1 MRIHF
6 LIVLGMFP
14 LDIFCQETHVREN
27 LDRIIHVA
35 QTTSLYRENVNWETV
50 TDSMYQLAADAKD
63 IPALAPAFNYLLEVL
78 HDEHGRIFYNNQ
90 VIAYYYSGE
99 LKEHQ
104 QAFELDIYQQVQSGT
119 VYPFKAELIGE
130 RIGYIRIVGLDVGD
144 NEQMAKS
151 IQDEVCRLRNAGA
164 DRWIVDLRYNG
175 GGNMNPMAEGLASI
189 IGDGP
194 SGGATGIVSA
204 DDVTWEI
211 ADGDFYNNGYSIRL
225 PNTCRDDSLPR
236 VAVLTSLYT
245 ASSGEA
251 LAVIF
256 KGRDRTRFFGG
267 NTLGMVTGTNWEV
280 ISEEISMSIS
290 VNYYMDRTGKVYPN
304 YVDVD
309 EEIAFPFDPKVLMDA
324 CVKKSVSWLMQD

>member
-1 MRIHF
+1 MRVRF
-6 LIVLGMFP
+6 LIPLVLFP
-14 LDIFCQETHVREN
+14 FHIFSQEPHIREVLDGVIQ
-27 LDRIIHVA
+27 VA
-35 QTTSLYRENVNWETV
+35 QTKSLYREMVNWEAV
-50 TDSMYQLAADAKD
+50 KDSMYHLAADAKD
-63 IPALAPAFNYLLEVL
+63 IPDLAPAFNCLLEAL
-78 HDEHGRIFYNNQ
+78 HDEHGRIFYKHQ
-90 VIAYYYSGE
+90 PIAYYYSGE

-104 QAFELDIYQQVQSGT
+104 RAFDMDMYQQVQSGT
-119 VYPFKAELIGE
+119 IYPFRAELIDE
-130 RIGYIRIVGLDVGD
+130 RIGYVRIVGLGMGD
-144 NEQMAKS
+144 NEQMARN

-175 GGNMNPMAEGLASI
+175 GGNMNPMVEGLATI
-189 IGDGP
+189 IGNGP
-194 SGGATGIVSA
+194 SGGAVGVVPT

-211 ADGDFYNNGYSIRL
+211 VDGDFFNNGYSIRL
-225 PNTCRDDSLPR
+225 PNSCSYDSFPK

-251 LAVIF
+251 VAVIF

-290 VNYYMDRTGKVYPN
+290 VNYYRDRTGKVYRN

-309 EEIAFPFDPKVLMDA
+309 EEIAFASDTEARIDP
-324 CVKKSVSWLMQD
+324 CVRRSIEWLMQE

>member
-1 MRIHF
+1 MSVRF
-6 LIVLGMFP
+6 LIPLVLFP
-14 LDIFCQETHVREN
+14 FHIFSQEPHIREVLDGVIQ
-27 LDRIIHVA
+27 VA
-35 QTTSLYRENVNWETV
+35 RTTSLYRDNVNWEAV
-50 TDSMYQLAADAKD
+50 TDSIYQLAADAKD

-78 HDEHGRIFYNNQ
+78 HDEHGRIFYNHQ
-90 VIAYYYSGE
+90 PIAYYYSGE

-104 QAFELDIYQQVQSGT
+104 KAFDMDMYQQVQSGT
-119 VYPFKAELIGE
+119 AFPFKAQLLNGK
-130 RIGYIRIVGLDVGD
+130 IGYIRIVGLGMGD
-144 NEQMAKS
+144 NEEMAKN
-151 IQDEVCRLRNAGA
+151 IQDEVCRLKNAGA
-164 DRWIVDLRYNG
+164 NRWIVDLRYNG
-175 GGNMNPMAEGLASI
+175 GGNMNPMAEGLAAI

-194 SGGATGIVSA
+194 SGGAAGVVGA

-211 ADGDFYNNGYSIRL
+211 LNGDFYNHGYSIRL
-225 PNTCRDDSLPR
+225 PNACSDDSFPK

-280 ISEEISMSIS
+280 INDQLAISIS
-290 VNYYMDRTGKVYPN
+290 VNYYRDRNGKVYQK

-309 EEIAFPFDPKVLMDA
+309 EEITYPFDPQTLMDP
-324 CVKKSVSWLMQD
+324 CVQQSVSWLMQD

>member
-1 MRIHF
+1 MRVRF
-6 LIVLGMFP
+6 LIPLVLFP
-14 LDIFCQETHVREN
+14 LNIFSQDTHIREV
-27 LDRIIHVA
+27 LDGVIQVA
-35 QTTSLYRENVNWETV
+35 QTKSLYREKVNWEVV
-50 TDSMYQLAADAKD
+50 TDSMYQLSSDAKD

-78 HDEHGRIFYNNQ
+78 QDEHGRIFYNHQ
-90 VIAYYYSGE
+90 PIAYYYSGE

-104 QAFELDIYQQVQSGT
+104 KAFDMDIYQQVQSGAI
-119 VYPFKAELIGE
+119 YPFRAELIDA
-130 RIGYIRIVGLDVGD
+130 RIGYVRIVGLGMGD
-144 NEQMAKS
+144 NEEMARN
-151 IQDEVCRLRNAGA
+151 IQDEVCRLKAAGA
-164 DRWIVDLRYNG
+164 NRWIVDLRYNG
-175 GGNMNPMAEGLASI
+175 GGNMNPMAEGLAAI

-194 SGGATGIVSA
+194 SGGAAGVLPA

-211 ADGDFYNNGYSIRL
+211 INGDFYNHGYSIRI
-225 PNTCRDDSLPR
+225 PNTCGDDSLPR

-280 ISEEISMSIS
+280 INDQLAISIS
-290 VNYYMDRTGKVYPN
+290 VNYYRDRKGKVYQK

-309 EEIAFPFDPKVLMDA
+309 EEITYPFDPQTLLDP
-324 CVKKSVSWLMQD
+324 CVQQSVSCLMQD